1 MAQTTPI
8 NTGYT
13 IINGTTSGSN
23 GSKVNTWIEYKVTA
37 QSTVNNTSTLD
48 VYLYSQATTSLSTIW
63 ERSGNYGYVQVDSGT
78 KQYTTLS
85 NGYNFQNK
93 HLNTFAHHTFTINHN
108 SDGTKTIT
116 LKGAWDKGSSTS
128 SYITGGTVSGS
139 VTLPQI
145 ARASTIPNFTCNLG
159 SQGTISITR
168 QSSSFTHTITYSIGG
183 STGTIATKTENASVT
198 WTPPVSL
205 ITEITN
211 ATSKTGTL
219 TCTTYSGNTAIGTS
233 TSTLTLKVPNSTIS
247 DITAELG
254 VAKSISVTNP
264 CSTQLTYV
272 VTYKFPS
279 TATAVQIWSSTSKTY
294 SYAFPTSLAAQ
305 ISNAVS
311 GTGTITVQTKNG
323 TASVGTASATL
334 TLSIPKASIGNIS
347 ATMGTAK
354 TITINN
360 YGMSSLEYKITYS
373 FGSSSGTVTN
383 RTSSTS
389 ISYTFP
395 TTLVTQIPNAASGT
409 GTLTITTY
417 NGTTTIGSRTSTLA
431 LTAPSSAVPSA
442 TFTTSIV
449 NTSSTIDAWGIAVQ
463 GYSSI
468 SASVTGT
475 GYNGSTITQM
485 SLSGTGINVTQTYST
500 TSATLTASSGV
511 LSSVTGDQTY
521 SASVIDSRGRSASI
535 PSQTITIW
543 QYNLPTL
550 DNVSILRCT
559 SAGVIDPTGNY
570 VKPTYTA
577 GYSSLDGNNTATI
590 SLQYRDLGASSWST
604 YSGTVT
610 SGTAI
615 TLPGQEGV
623 DVSKTYE
630 MRLSIRDAL
639 NTVYST
645 LVSIPSARRVL
656 NVNPTGDSLA
666 VGGFADVNASD
677 EFKVYW
683 NTNMTNGLT
692 VNGYNM
698 LNSLVYK
705 GVLDSTV
712 DIDDMH
718 GAEYT
723 GYYAIKSRSSMP
735 INYPNTGW
743 TWCYFIVLSNGE
755 VSQQYVFR
763 PSTGFI
769 ARHWAGNPPHWYVWH
784 YITTTHYAIG
794 DTFTFNVS
802 FPINGFI
809 TSSTKG
815 VRLALYLPKS
825 VATITTITVTEC
837 SGTLRGISGYLNSET
852 DNYDFAADTT
862 NYSLVATKVKDNLIT
877 LQINKTTA
885 FTNVT
890 SNTPVSFY
898 PNKLTLTFA

>member
-254 VAKSISVTNP
+254 VSKTITVTNP

-323 TASVGTASATL
+323 TASVGTATATL

-417 NGTTTIGSRTSTLA
+417 NGTTTIGSRTSTLT
-431 LTAPSSAVPSA
+431 LTAQASAVPTGSL
-442 TFTTSIV
+442 TL
-449 NTSSTIDAWGIAVQ
+449 TINNSNPTISGWGIAVQ
-463 GYSSI
+463 GYSTI
-468 SASVTGT
+468 TASLTGT
-475 GYNGSTITQM
+475 GNNGSTISQM
-485 SLSGTGINVTQTYST
+485 SISGTGIAASGSYST
-500 TSATLTASSGV
+500 SPATLSATSPVLTTSG
-511 LSSVTGDQTY
+511 SQTY
-521 SASVIDSRGRSASI
+521 SAAVVDSRGRSASVS
-535 PSQTITIW
+535 SQSVTVW
-543 QYNLPTL
+543 QYSLPTL
-550 DNVSILRCT
+550 SDVSLARCLSDGTLDT
-559 SAGVIDPTGNY
+559 SGTYLKTV
-570 VKPTYTA
+570 YTA
-577 GYSSLDGNNTATI
+577 GYSSLDGNNTATVKV
-590 SLQYRDLGASSWST
+590 QYKLVGANSWTT
-604 YSGTVT
+604 YSGAIS
-610 SGTAI
+610 SGGAYNI
-615 TLPGQEGV
+615 PL
-623 DVSKTYE
+623 DVSKNYVA
-630 MRLSIRDAL
+630 RLQIQDAL

-645 LVSIPSARRVL
+645 ETSIPSGARIL
-656 NVNPTGDSLA
+656 NVNASGSGLA
-666 VGGFADVNASD
+666 IGGFSTTSGYFEEYYPAD
-677 EFKVYW
+677 FK
-683 NTNMTNGLT
+683 NGLS
-692 VNGYNM
+692 VNNYDM

-705 GVLDSTV
+705 ATLTSADDLDNYMTQGIYYINASVPSNCPTNYCKLLVLGDVNNVPTQVIMRADGSTGRMWIRNYGGSPLIWRAWHRIIGDDEIYYRSGETSSPNAYIAQGYLSESGKRMRFQVELAKKRNNVTTSLSTLKINAYGSAGYCIGTSYISGGKDVLNDSAYTV
-712 DIDDMH
+712 TV
-718 GAEYT
+718 A
-723 GYYAIKSRSSMP
+723 P
-735 INYPNTGW
+735 ISD
-743 TWCYFIVLSNGE
+743 FIVRIQ
-755 VSQQYVFR
+755 VDR
-763 PSTGFI
+763 
-769 ARHWAGNPPHWYVWH
+769 
-784 YITTTHYAIG
+784 
-794 DTFTFNVS
+794 
-802 FPINGFI
+802 
-809 TSSTKG
+809 
-815 VRLALYLPKS
+815 
-825 VATITTITVTEC
+825 
-837 SGTLRGISGYLNSET
+837 
-852 DNYDFAADTT
+852 
-862 NYSLVATKVKDNLIT
+862 
-877 LQINKTTA
+877 TTA
-885 FTNVT
+885 FNGTN
-890 SNTPVSFY
+890 NTPIIVELNSVTFSFS
-898 PNKLTLTFA
+898 

>member
-254 VAKSISVTNP
+254 VSKTITVTNP

-347 ATMGTAK
+347 ATMGTQK

-360 YGMSSLEYKITYS
+360 YGMSSLEYMITYS

-417 NGTTTIGSRTSTLA
+417 NGTTTIGSRTSTLT
-431 LTAPSSAVPSA
+431 LTAQASAVPTGSL
-442 TFTTSIV
+442 SL
-449 NTSSTIDAWGIAVQ
+449 TINNSNPTISGWGIAVQ
-463 GYSSI
+463 GYSTI
-468 SASVTGT
+468 TASLTGT
-475 GYNGSTITQM
+475 GNNGSTISQM
-485 SLSGTGINVTQTYST
+485 SISGTGIAASGSYST
-500 TSATLTASSGV
+500 SPATLSATSPVLTT
-511 LSSVTGDQTY
+511 TGSQTY
-521 SASVIDSRGRSASI
+521 SAAVVDSRGRSASVS
-535 PSQTITIW
+535 SQSVTVW
-543 QYNLPTL
+543 QYSLPTL
-550 DNVSILRCT
+550 SDVSLARCLSDGTLDT
-559 SAGVIDPTGNY
+559 SGTYLKTV
-570 VKPTYTA
+570 YTA
-577 GYSSLDGNNTATI
+577 GYSSLDGNNTATVKV
-590 SLQYRDLGASSWST
+590 QYKLVGANSWTT
-604 YSGTVT
+604 YSGAIS
-610 SGTAI
+610 SGGAYNI
-615 TLPGQEGV
+615 PL
-623 DVSKTYE
+623 DVSKNYVA
-630 MRLSIRDAL
+630 RLQIQDAL

-645 LVSIPSARRVL
+645 ETSIPSGSRIL

-677 EFKVYW
+677 ELKVYW
-683 NTNMTNGLT
+683 NTKMENGLT

-698 LNSLVYK
+698 LTSLVYK
-705 GVLDSTV
+705 GKLTSADDLDT
-712 DIDDMH
+712 MY
-718 GAEYT
+718 GANYA
-723 GYYAIKSRSSMP
+723 GYYQIEGSNALP
-735 INYPNTGW
+735 QHYPNNGW
-743 TWCYFIVLSNGE
+743 TWCYLVVLAGSMTE
-755 VSQQYVFR
+755 QYIFR
-763 PSTGFI
+763 PTTGI
-769 ARHWAGNPPHWYVWH
+769 LARPRWGNPVAWDNWYL
-784 YITTTHYAIG
+784 ISPTHYVAG
-794 DTFTFNVS
+794 DTLSITS
-802 FPINGFI
+802 YTDLNGFI
-809 TSSTKG
+809 TSSTTSVSFSLYTPKN
-815 VRLALYLPKS
+815 LAN
-825 VATITTITVTEC
+825 ITSITVTAFT
-837 SGTLRGISGYLNSET
+837 GTLRGISGYLNNQTTAKNWLS
-852 DNYDFAADTT
+852 DSNYTIT
-862 NYSLVATKVKDNLIT
+862 ATKMSDNMIR
-877 LQINKTTA
+877 IVCDKSSA

-890 SNTPVSFY
+890 NNTPVSYYGTVGLSFS
-898 PNKLTLTFA
+898 

>member
-23 GSKVNTWIEYKVTA
+23 GSKVNTWIEWKVTA

-63 ERSGNYGYVQVDSGT
+63 ERSGNYGYVQVDNGT

-108 SDGTKTIT
+108 SDGTKTLT
-116 LKGAWDKGSSTS
+116 LNGAWDKGSSTS
-128 SYITGGTVSGS
+128 AYITGGTVSGQI
-139 VTLPQI
+139 TLPQI

-254 VAKSISVTNP
+254 VSKTITVTNP

-417 NGTTTIGSRTSTLA
+417 NGTTTIGSRTSTLT
-431 LTAPSSAVPSA
+431 LTAQASAVPTGSL
-442 TFTTSIV
+442 TL
-449 NTSSTIDAWGIAVQ
+449 TINNSNPTISGWGIAVQ
-463 GYSSI
+463 GYSTI
-468 SASVTGT
+468 TASLTGT
-475 GYNGSTITQM
+475 GNNGSTISQM
-485 SLSGTGINVTQTYST
+485 SISGTGIAASGSYST
-500 TSATLTASSGV
+500 SPATLSATSPVLTT
-511 LSSVTGDQTY
+511 TGSQTY
-521 SASVIDSRGRSASI
+521 SAAVVDSRGRSASVS
-535 PSQTITIW
+535 SQSVTVW
-543 QYNLPTL
+543 QYSLPTL
-550 DNVSILRCT
+550 SDVSLARCLSDGTLDT
-559 SAGVIDPTGNY
+559 SGTYLKTV
-570 VKPTYTA
+570 YTA
-577 GYSSLDGNNTATI
+577 GYSSLDGNNTATVKV
-590 SLQYRDLGASSWST
+590 QYKLVGANSWTT
-604 YSGTVT
+604 YSGAIS
-610 SGTAI
+610 SGGAYNI
-615 TLPGQEGV
+615 PL
-623 DVSKTYE
+623 DVSKNYVA
-630 MRLSIRDAL
+630 RLQIQDAL

-645 LVSIPSARRVL
+645 ETSIPSGSRIL

-666 VGGFADVNASD
+666 VGGFADVNASE

-723 GYYAIKSRSSMP
+723 GYYAIRSSMP
-735 INYPNTGW
+735 INYPNSGW

-755 VSQQYVFR
+755 VTQQYVFR

-769 ARHWAGNPPHWYVWH
+769 ARHWAGNPAHWYVWH
-784 YITTTHYAIG
+784 YITTTHYVAG
-794 DTFTFNVS
+794 DTSSPNSYIAHGYLSESGKRMRFQVELAKKRDNVTTS
-802 FPINGFI
+802 LSTLKINAYGSAGYCI
-809 TSSTKG
+809 GTSYISGGKD
-815 VRLALYLPKS
+815 VLNDSAY
-825 VATITTITVTEC
+825 TVTVAP
-837 SGTLRGISGYLNSET
+837 IS
-852 DNYDFAADTT
+852 DFI
-862 NYSLVATKVKDNLIT
+862 VRI
-877 LQINKTTA
+877 QIDRTTA
-885 FTNVT
+885 FNGTN
-890 SNTPVSFY
+890 NTPIIVELNSVTFSFS
-898 PNKLTLTFA
+898 